1 MFWFLVIL
9 PDERYY
15 SAPALLLYIRVYCL
29 IWVLCVVL
37 PVFLSVPASHGTIP
51 DGLDHFQWLQSDI
64 FPSFG
69 FIVRVNLFQRSVKY
83 RSELFYG
90 IGILANS
97 ISHWCL
103 HFAFSSIN
111 TGAAEYSQIC
121 APVSAQALPI
131 LFQHYRQSALH
142 QMR

>member
-51 DGLDHFQWLQSDI
+51 DG
-64 FPSFG
+64 
-69 FIVRVNLFQRSVKY
+69 QRSLPMVAKQY
-83 RSELFYG
+83 L
-90 IGILANS
+90 S
-97 ISHWCL
+97 IVWPH
-103 HFAFSSIN
+103 
-111 TGAAEYSQIC
+111 SQ
-121 APVSAQALPI
+121 S
-131 LFQHYRQSALH
+131 
-142 QMR
+142 